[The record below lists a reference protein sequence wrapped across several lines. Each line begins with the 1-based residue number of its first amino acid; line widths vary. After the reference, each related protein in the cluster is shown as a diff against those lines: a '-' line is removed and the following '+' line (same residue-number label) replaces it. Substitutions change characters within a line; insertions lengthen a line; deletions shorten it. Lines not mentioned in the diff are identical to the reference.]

1 MDQKQVRRDPT
12 MRPPLA
18 KTATKTRKPSP
29 FPTTDIGAAARFTT
43 VSITSGGQAA
53 IEAEQAV
60 EEKQAIEKTIAEIK
74 NAAAA
79 LDNVKGDV
87 ENSNR
92 LIVGSGAGGID
103 STASSSTEAA
113 ADDGSFNSAAND
125 ETQDDQPTGIA
136 GLERMVQNTWIRQK
150 QEKEKERRL
159 WALLYES
166 HGAGIP
172 HDIGIMTLVGIVNEP
187 AGFDILHY
195 AVKMENQRF
204 IRPQCARIVLLG
216 QVPGL
221 DLFWPS
227 EKPPPNH
234 INKWVKRFQSIRP
247 DIRVFI
253 RKIPSTTK
261 NRTGKSEYELGVY
274 NSGHYHATVAFL
286 GILTIS
292 TTGQYRQVK
301 LPRLN
306 TQGLGDFM
314 DTIVGVL
321 SESSCEVME

>member
-18 KTATKTRKPSP
+18 KTTTKTRKPSP
-29 FPTTDIGAAARFTT
+29 FPTK
-43 VSITSGGQAA
+43 TSG
-53 IEAEQAV
+53 QAV
-60 EEKQAIEKTIAEIK
+60 AADRAEVGNTTTEKTIAELK
-74 NAAAA
+74 NAATAA
-79 LDNVKGDV
+79 VAVDNVMVDV
-87 ENSNR
+87 ENENSNRR

-103 STASSSTEAA
+103 STASISTETA
-113 ADDGSFNSAAND
+113 ADDGSINSAAND
-125 ETQDDQPTGIA
+125 GTKDDQPTGIA

-150 QEKEKERRL
+150 QEKEKEKRL

-221 DLFWPS
+221 DLIWPS
-227 EKPPPNH
+227 DKSPTNR
-234 INKWVKRFQSIRP
+234 INNWLKRFQSIRP
-247 DIRVFI
+247 DIRVFL
-253 RKIPSTTK
+253 RKIPST
-261 NRTGKSEYELGVY
+261 NPRTTEYELGVY
-274 NSGHYHATVAFL
+274 NSGQYHVTIGFL

-292 TTGQYRQVK
+292 TTGQYRQVQ

-321 SESSCEVME
+321 SESSSEAME